1 MFDRIR
7 PAVGITVV
15 AAISA
20 LVTFVLPAAPAAAN
34 DTGPA
39 PAANTARI
47 ANWYRTPDR
56 ASAVALV
63 EQELSA
69 ELAAS
74 APRRM
79 RLVGFVAGLVATDPA
94 YVDRLAPLFRTLPG
108 DQPLRLARAIAYSGR
123 PDWSL
128 HTARLKNLWPEH
140 AGAIETLAAKGGR
153 PIPLLT
159 ESRNALVVDL
169 AAGYWGATGNHAA
182 IERII
187 KALPTHR
194 MTQSAEEL
202 LVAQAARWY
211 LSAAIRSD
219 ASIRAIAMAGIDGP
233 HGEPLR
239 EILGLPA
246 HSGVRSRAAP

>member
-1 MFDRIR
+1 MLDRIR
-7 PAVGITVV
+7 PAAGIAAV
-15 AAISA
+15 ATIAA
-20 LVTFVLPAAPAAAN
+20 LVMFVLPATPAAAN
-34 DTGPA
+34 DTLPA
-39 PAANTARI
+39 PAAAAGRLAT
-47 ANWYRTPDR
+47 WYRTPD
-56 ASAVALV
+56 SATAVSLV

-94 YVDRLAPLFRTLPG
+94 YVDLLAPLFRTLPA

-140 AGAIETLAAKGGR
+140 ADAIEALAAKGGR
-153 PIPLLT
+153 PIPLLA

-169 AAGYWGATGNHAA
+169 AAGYWGATGNPAA

-187 KALPTHR
+187 RALPSHR

-211 LSAAIRSD
+211 LASAIRSD
-219 ASIRAIAMAGIDGP
+219 ATVRSIAMAGVDGP

-246 HSGVRSRAAP
+246 HAGVRSPTAK